1 MELKPG
7 DKLGPYEIISAIG
20 KGGMGEVWKAR
31 DPRLGREVAIK
42 VLAQQFSFRFDREAR
57 AIAAL
62 NHPNICQIHDIGP
75 DYLVLEYI
83 DGKRLCGPLPA
94 EECVRVALQ
103 VAAALEEA
111 HARGILHC
119 DLKPANI
126 MMTTSGSAK
135 LLDFGLAKLI
145 GDGDATQ
152 TRAVMGTPAY
162 MAPEQLQGKPAD
174 ARSEIFSF
182 GLVLYELLSGRQA
195 FAGGA
200 ATVRDEPAPLDASAN
215 LSAFVSRC
223 LRKLPAGRFQTM
235 NEVRTALEQAT
246 AVATGNTP
254 SVAVLPFINI
264 SADKDNEY
272 FSDGLAEE
280 ILNAL
285 TRFPDL
291 KVTARTSAFSFRG
304 KDLDIRKIGE
314 ALGVRTVLEGSVR
327 RAGNRIR
334 VTAQLINIA
343 DGYQLWSER
352 YDRDMTDIFAVQD
365 EISAAIVD
373 ALKVKLAPAKILH
386 PPMNLEAYHALLKAR
401 HAALLLT
408 PETAQLGL
416 AYADEAIALD
426 SGYALAHSVRAQY
439 LFGLAQIGRKP
450 ARETLPLARA
460 AALRAL
466 ELDDTLP
473 EAHAVLAI
481 IAAVIDY
488 NWKEALHHYRIS
500 RIEDPNLATACAVII
515 LLPLGHVHEAI
526 DLLEKAI
533 ARDPLFSSFPQ
544 TNLALTVA
552 ASGDYEGAR
561 KQLLRM
567 LELHEKDFLG
577 HLGLG
582 MLYALQGMT
591 RDAIATLEKGVKLA
605 PWFPPL
611 WGLLAANYQ
620 LAGNRIK
627 AEALLML
634 PRMAS
639 VTGHPV
645 VDMARGIY
653 HIAVGD
659 LERAADLFGRA
670 VEARHYAVLFVAWDP
685 FYRDFRQTPRG
696 SALLAKMNLVGIPIA
711 GG

>member
-1 MELKPG
+1 MASSGTVERYQRISVGFFAVERETLTSRTPEFKVPGHGESNSLIVIEAPAAHMELKPG

-246 AVATGNTP
+246 AVATGDTP

-386 PPMNLEAYHALLKAR
+386 PPINLEAYHALLKAR

-460 AALRAL
+460 VARAKSLGTGRHAPGSSRGPGDNCCRHRLQL
-466 ELDDTLP
+466 EGSPAPLSDFPHRGP
-473 EAHAVLAI
+473 EPRHGVRG
-481 IAAVIDY
+481 Y
-488 NWKEALHHYRIS
+488 HTPSPRTRS
-500 RIEDPNLATACAVII
+500 R
-515 LLPLGHVHEAI
+515 
-526 DLLEKAI
+526 
-533 ARDPLFSSFPQ
+533 
-544 TNLALTVA
+544 
-552 ASGDYEGAR
+552 GD
-561 KQLLRM
+561 
-567 LELHEKDFLG
+567 
-577 HLGLG
+577 
-582 MLYALQGMT
+582 
-591 RDAIATLEKGVKLA
+591 
-605 PWFPPL
+605 
-611 WGLLAANYQ
+611 
-620 LAGNRIK
+620 
-627 AEALLML
+627 
-634 PRMAS
+634 
-639 VTGHPV
+639 
-645 VDMARGIY
+645 
-653 HIAVGD
+653 
-659 LERAADLFGRA
+659 
-670 VEARHYAVLFVAWDP
+670 
-685 FYRDFRQTPRG
+685 
-696 SALLAKMNLVGIPIA
+696 
-711 GG
+711 